1 MKNYPHLYPTPVSK
15 KVSALARTPK
25 TKPTVT
31 STITTKPSNRTLP
44 YHMLQRDKHPHIRN
58 LTRSI
63 ESVDVRSEAEEELI
77 RNTGSQE
84 DE

>member
-25 TKPTVT
+25 TKPTVN

-44 YHMLQRDKHPHIRN
+44 YHMLHKDKRPHLRN
-58 LTRSI
+58 MTKSI
-63 ESVDVRSEAEEELI
+63 ESIDFRSEEDEHIRTTASQEEE
-77 RNTGSQE
+77 
-84 DE
+84 